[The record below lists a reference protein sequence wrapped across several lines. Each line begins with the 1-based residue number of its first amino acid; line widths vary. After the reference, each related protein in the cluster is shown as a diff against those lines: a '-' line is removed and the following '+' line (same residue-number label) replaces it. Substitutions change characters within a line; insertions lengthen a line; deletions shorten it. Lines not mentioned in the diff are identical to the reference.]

1 MGDSHNGWFIM
12 ENPILK
18 LMIWGYPHFRKPPY
32 GKQFQ
37 TLLGSAERFMGS
49 LFPHCHKSIWE
60 CGGFALWQSF
70 EVISSAA
77 KSIRNL
83 RRNHWK
89 PLIWAPTQ
97 LLKDCSEVE
106 HHYGTRSQLWRCAG
120 SPKVPITGIHLR
132 FLVDVAP

>member
-49 LFPHCHKSIWE
+49 LFSTLPQKYLGMWRIRPLAIVR
-60 CGGFALWQSF
+60 GDIL
-70 EVISSAA
+70 SS
-77 KSIRNL
+77 KI
-83 RRNHWK
+83 H
-89 PLIWAPTQ
+89 PEPTQ
-97 LLKDCSEVE
+97 EPLEATHLGAHTIAEGLL
-106 HHYGTRSQLWRCAG
+106 G
-120 SPKVPITGIHLR
+120 S
-132 FLVDVAP
+132 